1 MRHAIKLENGDG
13 WSVRGREVRG
23 IRKTQV
29 TYRYQDGLGMKNP
42 RSAVFLP
49 YEWTVRNQR
58 NITTA
63 VADLKRLLEE
73 RNLKSLKEAESFRLG
88 RDEHDQS
95 EGIQGWEALTNAF
108 IESRGN
114 RRESTLRD
122 LRTRMRRVLETMNKT
137 PKPRNWESLLTQY
150 SKQHFGDCPEGGQ
163 GRKRQIIDVIA
174 FLKFAVTK
182 SLPADRWMPPSADS
196 KEMKDLKKL
205 LVGKSQAQTSTVPLK
220 GQDLE
225 NLLQALEKNK
235 KHSLYMVVALIG
247 LFGLRPSELAV
258 LEVKDSKLYV
268 GHVKNN
274 ENTIGEAR
282 PKAERVIALDLPSLP
297 NEGQRMVALYE
308 SGKLR
313 FPLSVSNAIKK
324 ANEIGEFKGVGDA
337 VRQLLQRFWYWQQL
351 EKQIDGLKV
360 YSLRH
365 SFAFRAHKESDKPL
379 SVRDAAALMRH
390 DPRTHLKHYGRWVDE
405 AGLEE
410 AAERF
415 KAGQEV
421 GV

>member
-1 MRHAIKLENGDG
+1 
-13 WSVRGREVRG
+13 
-23 IRKTQV
+23 
-29 TYRYQDGLGMKNP
+29 
-42 RSAVFLP
+42 
-49 YEWTVRNQR
+49 
-58 NITTA
+58 
-63 VADLKRLLEE
+63 
-73 RNLKSLKEAESFRLG
+73 
-88 RDEHDQS
+88 
-95 EGIQGWEALTNAF
+95 
-108 IESRGN
+108 
-114 RRESTLRD
+114 
-122 LRTRMRRVLETMNKT
+122 
-137 PKPRNWESLLTQY
+137 
-150 SKQHFGDCPEGGQ
+150 
-163 GRKRQIIDVIA
+163 
-174 FLKFAVTK
+174 
-182 SLPADRWMPPSADS
+182 
-196 KEMKDLKKL
+196 
-205 LVGKSQAQTSTVPLK
+205 
-220 GQDLE
+220 
-225 NLLQALEKNK
+225 
-235 KHSLYMVVALIG
+235 
-247 LFGLRPSELAV
+247 
-258 LEVKDSKLYV
+258 
-268 GHVKNN
+268 
-274 ENTIGEAR
+274 
-282 PKAERVIALDLPSLP
+282 
-297 NEGQRMVALYE
+297 MVALYE